1 MTHSWDLYTY
11 FTLWGQYG
19 DYMKSKCTY
28 LIAVRNSR
36 QSLITGEKCGR
47 ERINLEI
54 NSNTC

>member
-1 MTHSWDLYTY
+1 MSDGRGRDRGVDRRSH
-11 FTLWGQYG
+11 G

-28 LIAVRNSR
+28 LIAVRDSR
-36 QSLITGEKCGR
+36 QSLITGEKRGR